1 MTRGAPNPSVATGNP
16 TALRRRCARHEEREA
31 VGRCSVCAGG
41 FCREC
46 LTEHEDRLYC
56 GPCFTLQVASVRRVA
71 SRSNINWCF
80 WRRITLTIGSL
91 VCLVAGAY
99 ALGRLLAA
107 IPADFHDGKV
117 WKKTFES

>member
-1 MTRGAPNPSVATGNP
+1 MTRGAVIPAVATGIP
-16 TALRRRCARHEEREA
+16 AALRRRCARHEEREA

-46 LTEHEDRLYC
+46 VTEHEDRLYC
-56 GPCFTLQVASVRRVA
+56 GPCFTLQVAGVRRVA
-71 SRSNINWCF
+71 APSKFNGRF
-80 WRRITLTIGSL
+80 WRRLALTLGSL

-107 IPADFHDGKV
+107 IPADFHDGQV
-117 WKKTFES
+117 WKKTFGQ

>member
-1 MTRGAPNPSVATGNP
+1 MTPGAAIPAVATGRP
-16 TALRRRCARHEEREA
+16 AALRRRCVRHETREA

-46 LTEHEDRLYC
+46 VTEHEDRLYC
-56 GPCFTLQVASVRRVA
+56 GPCFTLQVAGVRRVA
-71 SRSNINWCF
+71 APSKFNAGF
-80 WRRITLTIGSL
+80 WRRVALTIGSL

-117 WKKTFES
+117 WKKTFDQ